1 MTNFCSNCGH
11 GVSGNF
17 CSNCGASTNTNASD
31 NTNINTDHLIQINGI
46 NLNMAEIISKY
57 EKNKI
62 SAIKYVRE
70 ATGVSLQESKDVVDR
85 AYENLSISDA
95 KSIVEQNNPIEQN
108 RIKNYEK
115 EKIPYCPKCQSTS
128 LSANKKGF
136 GVGKAIVGGLLAG
149 PIGLLAGTFRSN
161 KVRVT
166 CLNCGNQFEMG
177 N

>member
-1 MTNFCSNCGH
+1 MANYCSNCGH
-11 GVSGNF
+11 EISGNF
-17 CSNCGASTNTNASD
+17 CSNCGNAANKNTDDNANTNYL
-31 NTNINTDHLIQINGI
+31 TQINGI
-46 NLNMAEIISKY
+46 NLNMAEIIAKY

-70 ATGVSLQESKDVVDR
+70 ATGASLQESKDAVDR
-85 AYENLSISDA
+85 AYENLSVSDA
-95 KSIVEQNNPIEQN
+95 KNIVEQSNPIDQS
-108 RIKNYEK
+108 RIKNYET
-115 EKIPYCPKCQSTS
+115 EKIPYCPKCHSTS

-149 PIGLLAGTFRSN
+149 PIGLLAGIFRSN
-161 KVRVT
+161 KVRIT